1 MFVPGA
7 AWILKA
13 TVTLFPGEEKERGK
27 KVKGGAGVVNSTPV
41 AHGVELLTPSEP
53 GYAGF

>member
-7 AWILKA
+7 ASILKA
-13 TVTLFPGEEKERGK
+13 TVKLFPGEEKEKGRK
-27 KVKGGAGVVNSTPV
+27 KKLGGVNSTPV

-53 GYAGF
+53 GYTVVF